1 MNRVEL
7 GTTGLFVTPICIGAG
22 ALMNTGGVEVPISEQ
37 QAYSTMKAAFTSEFN
52 FIDTAANYGDTERII
67 GEVLRDIGGLPDG
80 YVLQTKVDRDS
91 TTGDFSG
98 EQVEKSLKQ
107 SLERLDLDCLQ
118 VVYIHDP
125 EHTAFENIMSKGGAL
140 DVLKK
145 YKDEGV
151 IGHIGI
157 SGGPISMLIRYIQ
170 TGEFEAVVTHN
181 RFNLLHRAAEPLLN
195 EASRRGMAVLN
206 AAPFG
211 SGILASLDS
220 NRFAYRPASKEI
232 MARMKKIRAI
242 CRKYGV
248 STKAAAVQFSLND
261 PRITSTIV
269 GPTSPEHIGDY
280 SQLMLEKIPPEIFS
294 KIEEHVIYSG
304 DPEAGRFKTRLYS
317 D

>member
-1 MNRVEL
+1 MNKVEF
-7 GTTGLFVTPICIGAG
+7 GTTGLFVTPICIGSG
-22 ALMNTGGVEVPISEQ
+22 ALMNAGGVEMPISEE
-37 QAYSTMKAAFTSEFN
+37 QAYLTMKVALRSQFN

-98 EQVEKSLKQ
+98 EQVERSLEQ
-107 SLERLDLDCLQ
+107 SLEKLGLGFLQ
-118 VVYIHDP
+118 IVYIHDP
-125 EHTAFENIMSKGGAL
+125 EYTTIETIMSKGGAL

-145 YKDEGV
+145 YKAKGV

-157 SGGPISMLIRYIQ
+157 SGGPISMLLRYIE
-170 TGEFEAVVTHN
+170 TEEFEAVITHN
-181 RFNLLHRAAEPLLN
+181 RFNLLHRVAEPLLD
-195 EASRRGMAVLN
+195 EASGRGMAVLN

-211 SGILASLDS
+211 SGILASFDS
-220 NRFAYRPASKEI
+220 NRFAYRPAPRDVME
-232 MARMKKIRAI
+232 RVEKIRDI

-248 STKAAAVQFSLND
+248 STKAAALQFSLND

-269 GPTSPEHIGDY
+269 GPTSPEHIDDY
-280 SQLMLEKIPPEIFS
+280 GKLIAEKVPPELFS
-294 KIEEHVIYSG
+294 EVEEYAIKSG
-304 DPEAGRFKTRLYS
+304 DPEAGRFNTRLYS